1 MKEFKL
7 FGGAI
12 IEDVGQYAVDYI
24 KNNCVDH
31 SEIIVY
37 IGTDSKQMRKHTMYA
52 TAIAFYHVGKGAHII
67 FNRTKIPKVKDLF
80 TRLYNEVEMTRRA
93 AEGLNKDLVGN
104 YHFRWTK
111 DNIWV
116 EIGGVKA
123 DRLREIDKKEGSDE
137 LGNIVEKYN
146 ADLSHQ
152 KLITC
157 DLDLNP
163 SKMFK
168 SNMVHDAGIGAL
180 KGSGF
185 RVRTK
190 PNAWCATCAADLLCK

>member
-7 FGGAI
+7 FGGKI
-12 IEDVGQYAVDYI
+12 IEDVGQYAIDYI
-24 KNNCVDH
+24 KKNAVDH
-31 SEIIVY
+31 SEIIIY
-37 IGTDSKQMRKHTMYA
+37 IGTDSKQLRKHTMYA

-80 TRLYNEVEMTRRA
+80 TRLYNEVEMTRRT
-93 AEGLNKDLVGN
+93 AEALNKDLVGN
-104 YHFRWTK
+104 YHFRWT
-111 DNIWV
+111 DANIWV
-116 EIGGVKA
+116 EVGGYKVESMKNADKENGTNLLGELVK
-123 DRLREIDKKEGSDE
+123 
-137 LGNIVEKYN
+137 KYN
-146 ADLSHQ
+146 DDLKHQ

-163 SKMFK
+163 SKMHK
-168 SNMVHDAGIGAL
+168 SNMVHDAGVGAL
-180 KGSGF
+180 KGNGF